1 MTISAMLAMQN
12 ASALNVSKKE
22 PLLDADMFI
31 SDDGKSLDAF
41 NEDENTSSLKASKD
55 SPSYIDN
62 VNPSLT

>member
-1 MTISAMLAMQN
+1 MTISAMLAKQN
-12 ASALNVSKKE
+12 ASALNVSKRE
-22 PLLDADMFI
+22 SLLDADMFI

-41 NEDENTSSLKASKD
+41 NEDENTSSLKTSKD